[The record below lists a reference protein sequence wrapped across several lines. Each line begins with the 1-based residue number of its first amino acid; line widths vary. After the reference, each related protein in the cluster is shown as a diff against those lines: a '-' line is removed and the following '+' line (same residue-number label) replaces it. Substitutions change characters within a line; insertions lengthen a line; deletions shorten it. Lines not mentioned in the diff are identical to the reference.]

1 MAPKPTVIVTR
12 PVAQAGHLLE
22 LLAAEGFN
30 GVSVPMLRIE
40 FLENAP
46 APDFDGIDTLI
57 FISTNAVAAF
67 AQSLK
72 AFALPEGVRVFGIGQ
87 QTVNAL
93 RDIGLLADGANALTT
108 EGLLQ
113 DSWFSVPRSVLIV
126 KGEGGRQMLADTLVQ
141 RGGRVS
147 SWEGYRRLGPE
158 ACHQTL
164 LCDLLADGAAAVLT
178 QSGETLANA
187 LEAVSDHPILLQRAP
202 IIVPSQ
208 RVADAYKDAGLN
220 LFVARSALDKDMVA
234 ALKLALKGAQ
244 SE

>member
-40 FLENAP
+40 FLENAHS
-46 APDFDGIDTLI
+46 PDFDGLDTLI

-67 AQSLK
+67 ALGVNSRVPQS
-72 AFALPEGVRVFGIGQ
+72 VRVFGIGQ

-126 KGEGGRQMLADTLVQ
+126 KGEGGRQTLADTLVQ
-141 RGGRVS
+141 RGGGVS